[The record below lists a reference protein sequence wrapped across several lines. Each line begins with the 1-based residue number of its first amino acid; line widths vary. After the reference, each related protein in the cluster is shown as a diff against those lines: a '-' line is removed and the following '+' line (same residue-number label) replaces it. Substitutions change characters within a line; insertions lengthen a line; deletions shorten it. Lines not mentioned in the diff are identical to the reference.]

1 MGGIDSVAIALSESP
16 TIEDFGQAV
25 GMTEQ
30 EVENLKVILVS
41 VEQGDIGILHS
52 LGIMVAGLAS
62 ASLDNLDAASLETPC
77 SLTEGSGC
85 HGTWLQMIIM
95 QTKVQKHLEELS
107 KSSNSCFK
115 LWPRKISCLSI
126 QVLHLFHLF
135 VKSFWFF
142 PVLEAHSGAKQ
153 PRDN

>member
-52 LGIMVAGLAS
+52 LGIMVAVINI
-62 ASLDNLDAASLETPC
+62 NLYSFDLLLRGQIEC
-77 SLTEGSGC
+77 R
-85 HGTWLQMIIM
+85 
-95 QTKVQKHLEELS
+95 
-107 KSSNSCFK
+107 NS
-115 LWPRKISCLSI
+115 
-126 QVLHLFHLF
+126 
-135 VKSFWFF
+135 
-142 PVLEAHSGAKQ
+142 
-153 PRDN
+153 